1 MRRALCLCAL
11 LSGLASPAAAQDAEP
26 TTFWKRI
33 KEKTIYERI
42 WAATRIYENENNKV
56 IQVFSIIG
64 RYHGQQWWVRAD
76 QGNADDWENR
86 RWFIGAEAVLFRD
99 FSVHAQMKIRDD
111 FSPVY
116 DELYEAFAKW
126 EPNKAISISVG
137 RLDWL
142 WTGYERSTSSN
153 RIPTFERG
161 LLANQ
166 LTPGEVVGTV
176 AQGDVGKF
184 SYRTGVFSGSVEEEF
199 TSFAGGAGAMAGVGY
214 ALPLFYEKGSVHVD
228 YLYNNGN
235 VANNAFKPYDHIVS
249 VWHEGQTG
257 KFRMA
262 ADFTAAHAL
271 EDGKPVYGLTLLPT
285 FDIKK
290 GMVRTHDDLQAVLR
304 YQYAA
309 SDGADG
315 LRLERRYEDE
325 VANGA
330 PGDSYNA
337 VYAGLNYLIY
347 EDRFKLM
354 SGAEYAVMHN
364 SPLGR
369 DSYRGWTYAAGV
381 RVFF

>member
-1 MRRALCLCAL
+1 MLIAALSAPVLHL
-11 LSGLASPAAAQDAEP
+11 HAQDVDS

-33 KEKTIYERI
+33 KDKTIYERV
-42 WAATRIYENENNKV
+42 WSAMRIYENEDNKV
-56 IQVFSIIG
+56 IQAFSIIG
-64 RYHGQQWWVRAD
+64 RYHGQQWWTAAD
-76 QGNADDWENR
+76 QGYADGWENR
-86 RWFIGAEAVLFRD
+86 RWFVGAEAVLFRD

-126 EPNKAISISVG
+126 EPNGAISVSVG

-199 TSFAGGAGAMAGVGY
+199 THFAGGAGAMAGVGH
-214 ALPLFYEKGSVHVD
+214 ALPLFYQKGSVHVD

-249 VWHEGQTG
+249 VWHEGRIR
-257 KFRMA
+257 KLNMA
-262 ADFTAAHAL
+262 VDFTAAHGL
-271 EDGKPVYGLTLLPT
+271 EDHKPVYGLTLLPT
-285 FDIKK
+285 FDIKT

-309 SDGADG
+309 SDGANG
-315 LRLERRYEDE
+315 LQLQRRYEDE
-325 VANGA
+325 VATGA
-330 PGDSYNA
+330 LGDGYHA
-337 VYAGLNYLIY
+337 VYGGLNYLIY
-347 EDRFKLM
+347 ENRFKVM
-354 SGAEYAVMHN
+354 SGAEYSVMRN
-364 SPLGR
+364 SLVGN
-369 DSYRGWTYAAGV
+369 DSYKGWTYMAGV